1 MEGLLDLNNLNYDT
15 IFVVKNLRFL
25 RLQIDF
31 NSFGLTILRQL
42 NILFNMH
49 EVP

>member
-31 NSFGLTILRQL
+31 NSFGHDNFKTTKYS
-42 NILFNMH
+42 F
-49 EVP
+49 